1 MDRIL
6 FIIIA
11 ILLYC
16 STSLGIVIAMIKH
29 SKLYDSIISA
39 INVTKIH
46 KREITGAVIVFA
58 PISFPILILLEV
70 SQLAYYVTREVLE
83 VLEVFSS

>member
-29 SKLYDSIISA
+29 SKLYNSIIGA
-39 INVTKIH
+39 LNVTKIH
-46 KREITGAVIVFA
+46 KREITGAVIIFA

-83 VLEVFSS
+83 VFSS

>member
-29 SKLYDSIISA
+29 SKLYNSIIGA
-39 INVTKIH
+39 LNVTKIH
-46 KREITGAVIVFA
+46 KREITGAVIIFA
-58 PISFPILILLEV
+58 PISFPILILLEI

-83 VLEVFSS
+83 VFSS

>member
-1 MDRIL
+1 MDRLL

-16 STSLGIVIAMIKH
+16 ATSLGIVIAMIKH

-70 SQLAYYVTREVLE
+70 SQLVYYVTREI
-83 VLEVFSS
+83 LEVFSS

>member
-1 MDRIL
+1 MDKLL

-16 STSLGIVIAMIKH
+16 ATSLGIVIAMIKH

-70 SQLAYYVTREVLE
+70 SQLVYYVTREI
-83 VLEVFSS
+83 LEVFSS

>member
-70 SQLAYYVTREVLE
+70 SQLAYYVTREI
-83 VLEVFSS
+83 LEVFSS

>member
-1 MDRIL
+1 MDRLL

-16 STSLGIVIAMIKH
+16 ATSLGIVIAMIKH

-58 PISFPILILLEV
+58 PISFPILILLEI

-83 VLEVFSS
+83 VFSS